1 MGSAMSEP
9 KPEIRMD
16 GYTYRLVRPFK
27 LEVNMREV
35 PTCACSANCSEV
47 GDHWSV
53 LDIRKVLGRELAD
66 ADAIRV
72 LFRA

>member
-1 MGSAMSEP
+1 
-9 KPEIRMD
+9 MD
-16 GYTYRLVRPFK
+16 GHTYRLVRPFK

-35 PTCACSANCSEV
+35 PTCTCSANCAEV

-53 LDIRKVLGRELAD
+53 RDIREVLGRELAD

-72 LFRA
+72 LIRVVDR